1 MARTKLTTC
10 AIILLMTTADVK
22 NIMWTPTMK
31 KDLGI
36 GAMTIMRSCIIV
48 IAKP

>member
-1 MARTKLTTC
+1 MARTKLMTC

-22 NIMWTPTMK
+22 NIMQTPTMK

-36 GAMTIMRSCIIV
+36 SAMTIMRRRITVIV
-48 IAKP
+48 KP